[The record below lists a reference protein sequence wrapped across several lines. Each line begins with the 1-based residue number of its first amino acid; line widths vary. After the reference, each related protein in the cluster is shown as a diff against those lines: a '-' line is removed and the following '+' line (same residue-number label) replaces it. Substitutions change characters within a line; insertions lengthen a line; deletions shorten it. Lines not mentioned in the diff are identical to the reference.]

1 MMQTADEASGF
12 DNSFVSA
19 NALLGR
25 RDFNEIDIVGTLDRD
40 EKGNIVVPNDEDTG
54 AKASCD

>member
-1 MMQTADEASGF
+1 M
-12 DNSFVSA
+12 SA